1 MNRQS
6 SVNLMVKIALLSVIS
21 FVIMFIEF
29 PLPLFPP
36 FLKIDLSDIGA
47 LIGAFAFGPVAGI
60 TIELLKNILHLMR
73 TSTGG
78 VGELA
83 NFLVG
88 AALVAPAGF
97 IYKKNKS
104 MKTALIGL
112 AVGTLVMGLVG
123 AFANYYILI
132 PFYENFM
139 PIDQIIGMAQAAN
152 SLIVDLKSYILYAV
166 IPFNII
172 KGIVV
177 SILTLLIYK
186 RISPLLHS
194 GNN

>member
-47 LIGAFAFGPVAGI
+47 LVGAFAFGPVAGI
-60 TIELLKNILHLMR
+60 TIELLKNILHLLR

-83 NFLVG
+83 NFIVG

-97 IYKKNKS
+97 IYSKNKS

-112 AVGTLVMGLVG
+112 SVGTLCMGLVG
-123 AFANYYILI
+123 AIANYYILI
-132 PFYENFM
+132 PFYANFM

-152 SLIVDLKSYILYAV
+152 SLIVDLKSYVLYAA

-194 GNN
+194 GQE

>member
-29 PLPLFPP
+29 PLPFFPP
-36 FLKIDLSDIGA
+36 FLKIDLSDMGA

-60 TIELLKNILHLMR
+60 AIELLKNILHLFR

-97 IYKKNKS
+97 IYSKKKS

-112 AVGTLVMGLVG
+112 TVGTVVMALLG
-123 AFANYYILI
+123 AFANYFILI

-139 PIDQIIGMAQAAN
+139 PIDQIIQMAQAAN
-152 SLIVDLKSYILYAV
+152 ALIVDLNGYILYAV
-166 IPFNII
+166 IPFNLL
-172 KGIVV
+172 KGIAV
-177 SILTLLIYK
+177 SVITLLVYK

-194 GNN
+194 GM

>member
-47 LIGAFAFGPVAGI
+47 LVGAFAFGPLAGI
-60 TIELLKNILHLMR
+60 AIELLKNILHLMR

-83 NFLVG
+83 NFIVG
-88 AALVAPAGF
+88 AALVGPAGF
-97 IYKKNKS
+97 VYVRKKS
-104 MKTALIGL
+104 MKTAVIGL
-112 AVGTLVMGLVG
+112 VLGTVVMAIVG
-123 AFANYYILI
+123 AAANYFILI

-139 PIDQIIGMAQAAN
+139 PIDQIIQMAQAAN

-166 IPFNII
+166 IPFNML

-177 SILTLLIYK
+177 SVLTLLIYK

-194 GNN
+194 GIQ

>member
-47 LIGAFAFGPVAGI
+47 LVGAFAFGPVAGI
-60 TIELLKNILHLMR
+60 AIELLKNILHLMR

-83 NFLVG
+83 NFIVG
-88 AALVAPAGF
+88 AALVGPAGF
-97 IYKKNKS
+97 IYVRNKS
-104 MKTALIGL
+104 MKTALLGL
-112 AVGTLVMGLVG
+112 AFGTVVMAVVG
-123 AFANYYILI
+123 AAANYFILI

-139 PIDQIIGMAQAAN
+139 PIDQIIQMAQAAN
-152 SLIVDLKSYILYAV
+152 ALIVDLNSYILYAV
-166 IPFNII
+166 IPFNVL

-177 SILTLLIYK
+177 SVLTLLIYK

-194 GNN
+194 GVQ

>member
-47 LIGAFAFGPVAGI
+47 LVGAFAFGPVAGI
-60 TIELLKNILHLMR
+60 AIELLKNILHMLR
-73 TSTGG
+73 TTTGG

-83 NFLVG
+83 NFIVG

-97 IYKKNKS
+97 IYSKNKS
-104 MKTALIGL
+104 MKTAIIGL
-112 AVGTLVMGLVG
+112 AVGTLCMGLVG
-123 AFANYYILI
+123 AIANYYILI
-132 PFYENFM
+132 PFYANFM

-152 SLIVDLKSYILYAV
+152 SLIVDLKSYVLYAA

-194 GNN
+194 GQQ

>member
-6 SVNLMVKIALLSVIS
+6 SVNLMVKVALLSVIS

-47 LIGAFAFGPVAGI
+47 LVGAFAFGPLAGVA
-60 TIELLKNILHLMR
+60 IELLKNILHLMR

-83 NFLVG
+83 NFLIG
-88 AALVAPAGF
+88 AAMVAPAGF
-97 IYKKNKS
+97 IYAKNKT
-104 MKTALIGL
+104 MKSAIVGL
-112 AVGTLVMGLVG
+112 VAGTILMGVVG
-123 AFANYYILI
+123 AFSNYYILI

-152 SLIVDLKSYILYAV
+152 SLIVDLKSYIIYAV
-166 IPFNII
+166 IPFNLI

-177 SILTLLIYK
+177 SILTMLIYK
-186 RISPLLHS
+186 RISPLLRS
-194 GNN
+194 DV

>member
-1 MNRQS
+1 
-6 SVNLMVKIALLSVIS
+6 MVKVALLSVIS

-47 LIGAFAFGPVAGI
+47 LVGAFAFGPLAGVA
-60 TIELLKNILHLMR
+60 IELLKNILHLMR

-83 NFLVG
+83 NFLIG
-88 AALVAPAGF
+88 AAMVAPAGF
-97 IYKKNKS
+97 IYAKNKT
-104 MKTALIGL
+104 MKSAIVGL
-112 AVGTLVMGLVG
+112 VAGTILMGVVG
-123 AFANYYILI
+123 AFSNYYILI

-152 SLIVDLKSYILYAV
+152 SLIVDLKSYIIYAV
-166 IPFNII
+166 IPFNLI

-177 SILTLLIYK
+177 SILTMLIYK
-186 RISPLLHS
+186 RISPLLRS
-194 GNN
+194 DV

>member
-1 MNRQS
+1 
-6 SVNLMVKIALLSVIS
+6 MVKIALLSVIS

-47 LIGAFAFGPVAGI
+47 LVGAFAFGPLAGMAV
-60 TIELLKNILHLMR
+60 ELLKNILHLMR

-83 NFLVG
+83 NFIVG
-88 AALVAPAGF
+88 AALVVPAGF
-97 IYKKNKS
+97 IYKRNKS

-112 AVGTLVMGLVG
+112 AVGTITMGLVG

-152 SLIVDLKSYILYAV
+152 SLIVDLNSYILYAV
-166 IPFNII
+166 IPFNIL

-177 SILTLLIYK
+177 SVLTLLIYK
-186 RISPLLHS
+186 RISPLLH
-194 GNN
+194 NTNQ

>member
-6 SVNLMVKIALLSVIS
+6 SVNLMVKVALLSVIS

-47 LIGAFAFGPVAGI
+47 LVGTFAFGPVAGI
-60 TIELLKNILHLMR
+60 AIELLKNILHLMR

-97 IYKKNKS
+97 VYARNKT
-104 MKTALIGL
+104 MKSALLGL
-112 AVGTLVMGLVG
+112 ALGTITMGVVG
-123 AFANYYILI
+123 AFANYYIII
-132 PFYENFM
+132 PFYSNFM

-152 SLIVDLKSYILYAV
+152 SLIVDLKSYIIYAV
-166 IPFNII
+166 IPFNIL
-172 KGIVV
+172 KGIAV
-177 SILTLLIYK
+177 SVLTLLIYK

-194 GNN
+194 NNQ

>member
-29 PLPLFPP
+29 PLPFFPP

-60 TIELLKNILHLMR
+60 AIELLKNILHLFR

-97 IYKKNKS
+97 IYSKKKS

-112 AVGTLVMGLVG
+112 TVGTVVMALLG
-123 AFANYYILI
+123 AFANYFILI

-139 PIDQIIGMAQAAN
+139 PIDQIIQMAQAAN
-152 SLIVDLKSYILYAV
+152 ALIVDLNGYILYAV
-166 IPFNII
+166 IPFNLL
-172 KGIVV
+172 KGIAV
-177 SILTLLIYK
+177 SVITLLVYK

-194 GNN
+194 GM

>member
-36 FLKIDLSDIGA
+36 FLKIDMSDIGA
-47 LIGAFAFGPVAGI
+47 LVGTFAFGPLAGI
-60 TIELLKNILHLMR
+60 AIELLKNILHLMR

-83 NFLVG
+83 NFIVG
-88 AALVAPAGF
+88 AALVGPAGL
-97 IYKKNKS
+97 IYARNKT
-104 MKTALIGL
+104 MKSALLGL
-112 AVGTLVMGLVG
+112 GVGTLVMGLVG

-132 PFYENFM
+132 PFYANFM
-139 PIDQIIGMAQAAN
+139 PIDQIITIAQAAN
-152 SLIVDLKSYILYAV
+152 SLIVDLNSYILYAV
-166 IPFNII
+166 IPFNIL

-186 RISPLLHS
+186 RISPLLH
-194 GNN
+194 GHQA

>member
-47 LIGAFAFGPVAGI
+47 LVGAFAFGPVAGI
-60 TIELLKNILHLMR
+60 AIELLKNILHLMR

-83 NFLVG
+83 NFIVG
-88 AALVAPAGF
+88 AALVGPAGF
-97 IYKKNKS
+97 IYVRNKS
-104 MKTALIGL
+104 MKTALLGL
-112 AVGTLVMGLVG
+112 TFGTVVMAIVG
-123 AFANYYILI
+123 AAANYFILI

-139 PIDQIIGMAQAAN
+139 PIDQIIQMAKASN
-152 SLIVDLKSYILYAV
+152 SLIVDLNAYILYAV
-166 IPFNII
+166 IPFNVL

-177 SILTLLIYK
+177 SVLTLLIYK

-194 GNN
+194 GVQ

>member
-47 LIGAFAFGPVAGI
+47 LVGAFAFGPVAGI
-60 TIELLKNILHLMR
+60 AIELLKNVLHLMR

-83 NFLVG
+83 NFIVG

-97 IYKKNKS
+97 IYTRKKS

-112 AVGTLVMGLVG
+112 AAGTLVMGLVG
-123 AFANYYILI
+123 AIANYYILI
-132 PFYENFM
+132 PFYANFM

-152 SLIVDLKSYILYAV
+152 SLIVDLNSYILYAV
-166 IPFNII
+166 IPFNIL

-177 SILTLLIYK
+177 SILTILIYK

-194 GNN
+194 GN

>member
-47 LIGAFAFGPVAGI
+47 LVGAFAFGPMAGLAV
-60 TIELLKNILHLMR
+60 ELLKNILHLMR

-88 AALVAPAGF
+88 VALVVPAGF

-104 MKTALIGL
+104 MKTAIMGL

-123 AFANYYILI
+123 ALANYYILI
-132 PFYENFM
+132 PFYANFM

-152 SLIVDLKSYILYAV
+152 ALVVDLKSYILYAV
-166 IPFNII
+166 IPFNVI

-186 RISPLLHS
+186 RISPLLHA
-194 GNN
+194 GNQ

>member
-36 FLKIDLSDIGA
+36 FLQIDLSDIGA
-47 LIGAFAFGPVAGI
+47 LVGTFAFGPIAGI
-60 TIELLKNILHLMR
+60 TIELLKNVLHLMR

-97 IYKKNKS
+97 IYAKNKS
-104 MKTALIGL
+104 MKSALIGL
-112 AVGTLVMGLVG
+112 AVGTVTMGIVG

-132 PFYENFM
+132 PFYANFM
-139 PIDQIIGMAQAAN
+139 PIDQIIDMAKAAN
-152 SLIVDLKSYILYAV
+152 ALIVDLKSYILYAV
-166 IPFNII
+166 IPFNVL
-172 KGIVV
+172 KGIIV
-177 SILTLLIYK
+177 SVLTLVIYK

-194 GNN
+194 GNQ

>member
-47 LIGAFAFGPVAGI
+47 LVGAFAFGPLAGMAV
-60 TIELLKNILHLMR
+60 ELLKNILHLMR

-83 NFLVG
+83 NFIVG
-88 AALVAPAGF
+88 AALVVPAGF
-97 IYKKNKS
+97 IYKRNKS

-112 AVGTLVMGLVG
+112 AVGTITMGLVG

-152 SLIVDLKSYILYAV
+152 SLIVDLNSYILYAV
-166 IPFNII
+166 IPFNIL

-177 SILTLLIYK
+177 SVLTLLIYK
-186 RISPLLHS
+186 RISPLLH
-194 GNN
+194 NTNQ